1 MIVIL
6 QSLFYCVFLLLM
18 ILFCWQG
25 GFMKRLSII
34 VPVYN
39 SGEYLE
45 ECLTS
50 LVLQDV
56 FDFEV
61 IIVDSNSSDNSLDII
76 KKYCELLPDV
86 FKYIHLDEN
95 KGVSVARNI
104 GFKYASG
111 EYIGFVDS
119 DDFIHRNMYGDMLAL
134 IDICKDLRVVST
146 GVQRVLE
153 KDNSKSFIEREY
165 GNISP
170 KIIDVSKNPGFL
182 CYESPS
188 CCNKIYRR
196 DLLEEEPFI
205 PFVKWED
212 IAFVYPTILKAS
224 IIGFIP
230 SKYYF
235 YRINSKG
242 IMDSCLNVNEDI
254 FDIFKVCDSIVKKTI
269 DNGTYN
275 SSKEEIRKIQIIS
288 CLDRLKEI
296 YNWDID
302 NAKKMEIL
310 NEFNKLI
317 VSKYGTYTIDEASE
331 ELSFI
336 KELDKPI
343 GSLDVEDTKRKVLSS
358 IREVKTF

>member
-1 MIVIL
+1 
-6 QSLFYCVFLLLM
+6 
-18 ILFCWQG
+18 
-25 GFMKRLSII
+25 MKDLSVI

-50 LVLQDV
+50 LVLQAV

-119 DDFIHRNMYGDMLAL
+119 DDFIHRNMYGDMLDL

-170 KIIDVSKNPGFL
+170 KIIDVSRNPGFL

-254 FDIFKVCDSIVKKTI
+254 FDIFKVCDAIAKKTI

-296 YNWDID
+296 NNWDID
-302 NAKKMEIL
+302 NAKKIEIL

-343 GSLDVEDTKRKVLSS
+343 GTLNVEDTKRKVLSS